1 MHRGEP
7 HRMVNKTIKGIE
19 IMNVCRTAGTVLC
32 VVGAL
37 MVQGCASLAWTGTTT
52 AVSVAQDRRTTGTY
66 IDDELIEL
74 KIFAAIR
81 EDEELRTQSHV
92 SATSFNGLV
101 LLTGEAPGES
111 LRSRVTEIARKIPK
125 VRGVQNEVMLGAPS
139 TLSARAND
147 VLLTGRVKVALLE
160 EPSLNVLHVKVVTER
175 GVVYLMGL
183 LTQQEADRAADAA
196 RRIAGVQRVVLVAE
210 YL

>member
-1 MHRGEP
+1 
-7 HRMVNKTIKGIE
+7 
-19 IMNVCRTAGTVLC
+19 MNVYRTVGTVLC
-32 VVGAL
+32 VFGAL
-37 MVQGCASLAWTGTTT
+37 TVQGCASLAWTGTTT

-74 KIFAAIR
+74 KILAAIR
-81 EDEELRTQSHV
+81 QDDELRTQSHV

-111 LRSRVTEIARKIPK
+111 LRVRVTEIARNIPR
-125 VRGVQNEVMLGAPS
+125 VRGVQNEVTLEAPS
-139 TLSARAND
+139 TLTVRAND
-147 VLLTGRVKVALLE
+147 SLLTGRVKIALLE
-160 EPSLNVLHVKVVTER
+160 EPSINVLHVKVVTQR

-196 RRIAGVQRVVLVAE
+196 RRITGVRRVVVVAE

>member
-1 MHRGEP
+1 
-7 HRMVNKTIKGIE
+7 
-19 IMNVCRTAGTVLC
+19 MNVYRTVGTVLC
-32 VVGAL
+32 VFGAL
-37 MVQGCASLAWTGTTT
+37 TVQGCASLAWTGTTT

-74 KIFAAIR
+74 KIAAAIR
-81 EDEELRTQSHV
+81 QDDELRTQSHV

-111 LRSRVTEIARKIPK
+111 LRVRVTEMARNVPS
-125 VRGVQNEVMLGAPS
+125 VRGVQNEVSLEAPS
-139 TLSARAND
+139 TLTVRAND
-147 VLLTGRVKVALLE
+147 SLLTGRVKIALLE
-160 EPSLNVLHVKVVTER
+160 EPSINVLHVKVVTQR

-183 LTQQEADRAADAA
+183 LTQQEADRAADVA
-196 RRIAGVQRVVLVAE
+196 RRITGVRRVVMVAE

>member
-1 MHRGEP
+1 
-7 HRMVNKTIKGIE
+7 
-19 IMNVCRTAGTVLC
+19 MNVYRTVGTVLC
-32 VVGAL
+32 VFGAL
-37 MVQGCASLAWTGTTT
+37 IAQGCASLAWTGTTT

-74 KIFAAIR
+74 KIIAAIR
-81 EDEELRTQSHV
+81 QDDELRTQSHV

-111 LRSRVTEIARKIPK
+111 LRDRVTEIARKIPR
-125 VRGVQNEVMLGAPS
+125 VRGVQNEVSVEAPS
-139 TLSARAND
+139 TLTVRAND
-147 VLLTGRVKVALLE
+147 SLLTGRVKIALLE
-160 EPSLNVLHVKVVTER
+160 EPSINVLHVKVVTPR

-183 LTQQEADRAADAA
+183 LTQQEADRAADTA
-196 RRIAGVQRVVLVAE
+196 RRITGVRRVVLVAE